1 MRALA
6 PVALTGLLGLIL
18 LEILKIIM
26 EPVVAW
32 LLGMLVLGLKMS
44 LALLALGVGVYLV
57 RRFYRSRNEAEA

>member
-6 PVALTGLLGLIL
+6 PVALTGLVGLIL

-32 LLGMLVLGLKMS
+32 LLGVLALGLKIS
-44 LALLALGVGVYLV
+44 LAVIVLAVAMYFV
-57 RRFYRSRNEAEA
+57 RRYYRTRNEVEA

>member
-6 PVALTGLLGLIL
+6 PVVLTGLAGLIF

-32 LLGMLVLGLKMS
+32 LLVVLALGLKIT
-44 LALLALGVGVYLV
+44 LGVALLSVAIYFA
-57 RRFYRSRNEAEA
+57 RRYYKSHNEVEA

>member
-6 PVALTGLLGLIL
+6 PVVLTGLAGLIL

-32 LLGMLVLGLKMS
+32 LLVVLALGLKIT
-44 LALLALGVGVYLV
+44 LGVALLGVAIYFA
-57 RRFYRSRNEAEA
+57 RRYYKSHNEVEA

>member
-6 PVALTGLLGLIL
+6 PVVLTGLAGLIL

-32 LLGMLVLGLKMS
+32 LLALGLKIT
-44 LALLALGVGVYLV
+44 LGVALLGVAIYFA
-57 RRFYRSRNEAEA
+57 RRYYKSHNEVEA